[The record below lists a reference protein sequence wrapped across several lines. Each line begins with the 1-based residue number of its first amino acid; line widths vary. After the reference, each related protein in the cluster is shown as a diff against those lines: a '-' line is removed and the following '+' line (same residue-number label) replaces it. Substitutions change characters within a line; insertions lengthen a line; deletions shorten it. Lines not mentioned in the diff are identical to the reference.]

1 MALLNLGK
9 MSADLGLH
17 DEALAAN
24 QGAAEIYQRLAAADP
39 TAFQPDHAR
48 VRGNQ
53 SAWLMQ
59 LGRHREALAAS
70 EEAADIYRRLATA
83 NPAAFEPDLARVA
96 SNPRALAAESRPP
109 RRRPLA
115 VTQEAVDLHRR
126 LATANPAAF
135 EPDLANVSPTRGRC
149 CGGWPGRRRLSRRSG
164 KPWSYADGWR
174 RPRRRR
180 MIIGSAGSCR
190 SSPAPCPRRAG
201 TGRQ

>member
-24 QGAAEIYQRLAAADP
+24 QEAAEIYQRLAAADP
-39 TAFQPDHAR
+39 TAFQPDLAR

-83 NPAAFEPDLARVA
+83 NPAAFEPDLARVLNNHGLSLLNLGRHEEA
-96 SNPRALAAESRPP
+96 
-109 RRRPLA
+109 LA
-115 VTQEAVDLHRR
+115 VTREAVDLHRR

-135 EPDLANVSPTRGRC
+135 EPDLANVLANEGSVSR
-149 CGGWPGRRRLSRRSG
+149 GGWPGRRRLSRRSG
-164 KPWSYADGWR
+164 KPWSYAA
-174 RPRRRR
+174 
-180 MIIGSAGSCR
+180 AGGG
-190 SSPAPCPRRAG
+190 RAAG
-201 TGRQ
+201 A